1 MGSDVAEAVGTVA
14 NTRSFK
20 VHSLMCSELMRLVDR
35 ISNIFPEIES
45 ARPRCSTG
53 IQALCLLNRAL
64 EKANLLLQYCGESS
78 KLYLALTGDAILS
91 RCGRSRSLLEQS
103 LCQIQDMVPVLL
115 AVEISQIIDDLSA
128 ATFILEPCEE
138 EAGKVVR
145 ELIQKGTS
153 TSDSPVT
160 PEIKALQL
168 AASRLHITSP
178 KAILIEKR
186 ALRRLLDKVAETDSA
201 KRKILT
207 YFLYLFKK
215 YGNLVI
221 PDQTESASAS
231 CQGSFSFGNSDIG
244 FAYNQ
249 SAGVEPRNRYRQCE
263 VENNMLRRAVPPEEF
278 RCPLSSRLM
287 YDPVVIT
294 SGQSYERMWIQKWF
308 DEGHDTCPKT
318 KMKLTHMSLTPNV
331 SMKHLISRWCTQNGV
346 MLTDPSKVPEALH
359 SWEISSTSIASFGS
373 SMNDLHLQMDF
384 SNISLGSI
392 DASFSSDSLHTKT
405 ANGSSSAQT
414 DDGSE
419 SFQSCSNVSETD
431 LEFLSSLGE
440 LSWESRCK
448 VVGDVKNYLKCN
460 DKAYHSLSPENFVE
474 PLITFLT
481 DARDSDDVNVQ
492 RDGFQLLLTFVSKN
506 RNKIPYLREDAFHL
520 LASFLDSEVA
530 EEVFAIMEILSGYPY
545 CRSKIMASGAIT
557 AILRA
562 LDSQIRDLQ
571 EQAIK
576 LLYNLSSN
584 HDICSQIASLECIP
598 KLVSLLSDKA
608 LVEKC
613 LFIMKNLCNIEE
625 ARASVAETSGCIT
638 SIAEVLESGSSEEQ
652 EYAVDILLSLCS
664 QRIEYCQLVMEEGI
678 IPPLVNI
685 SINGSDRGKVNA
697 LELLR
702 QLRDI
707 RSEPEFL
714 PFEVDANRGLSNQMT
729 ERKSSKASGFFGRK
743 ISMFSKS
750 SGKKR

>member
-1 MGSDVAEAVGTVA
+1 MGSDDAEAVGTVA

-53 IQALCLLNRAL
+53 IQALCLLNRAI

-78 KLYLALTGDAILS
+78 KLYLALTGDVILS
-91 RCGRSRSLLEQS
+91 RCRRSRSLLEQS

-153 TSDSPVT
+153 TSDSLVT
-160 PEIKALQL
+160 SEIKALQL

-178 KAILIEKR
+178 KAIVIEKR
-186 ALRRLLDKVAETDSA
+186 AIRKLLDKVSETDST
-201 KRKILT
+201 KKKILT

-244 FAYNQ
+244 FAHNQ

-263 VENNMLRRAVPPEEF
+263 VESNMLRRAVPPGEF
-278 RCPLSSRLM
+278 RCPISSRLM
-287 YDPVVIT
+287 YDPVVIA

-318 KMKLTHMSLTPNV
+318 NMKLTHMSLTPNV
-331 SMKHLISRWCTQNGV
+331 SMKDLISRWCTQNGV
-346 MLTDPSKVPEALH
+346 MLTDPSKVPEAVH

-392 DASFSSDSLHTKT
+392 DASFSSDSLRTKT

-431 LEFLSSLGE
+431 LEFLSNLGE

-492 RDGFQLLLTFVSKN
+492 RDGFQLLLTFVSRN
-506 RNKIPYLREDAFHL
+506 RNKIPYLREDAFGL

-557 AILRA
+557 AISSA
-562 LDSQIRDLQ
+562 LNSQIRDLQ
-571 EQAIK
+571 EQAIR
-576 LLYNLSSN
+576 LLYNLSSS
-584 HDICSQIASLECIP
+584 HDICLQIASLECIP

-707 RSEPEFL
+707 RSEPELL
-714 PFEVDANRGLSNQMT
+714 PFEVDASRGLSNQMT